1 MDCYNASSPL
11 MPTRILIIDDDP
23 VLSELMAEVLSDYA
37 VTKAATAEEGL
48 ALYHKDPY
56 DLVLCDLVL
65 PGMSGLEFIEKLRAE
80 YPQARIIVA
89 SAHGSGENLLA
100 TLRQSVVD
108 FLVKPFDPEDLR
120 CAVSNLLSVEQSIEV
135 ISATPT
141 WVEICLPAS
150 FQAAA
155 SLESFFNNLQV
166 GIDEDTQRSIS
177 IAFRELLNNAI
188 EHGAKG
194 DSRRRIGISYVR
206 FERAVMYRIA
216 DPGSG
221 FDFGAL
227 PHAAV
232 SYPGDPM
239 KHLEVREQQG
249 MRAGGYGLLWIQN
262 LADQLVFN
270 ERRNEVIFIKY
281 LDSKAAP
288 EEPTTERPAK

>member
-1 MDCYNASSPL
+1 MA
-11 MPTRILIIDDDP
+11 TRILIIDDDP
-23 VLSELMAEVLSDYA
+23 VLRKIMAGALSDYA
-37 VTKAATAEEGL
+37 VNSAATAEEGL
-48 ALYHKDPY
+48 ALYRRDPY

-65 PGMSGLEFIEKLRAE
+65 PGMSGLQFIERLRAE
-80 YPQARIIVA
+80 YPQARIIVV

-100 TLRQSVVD
+100 TLRRSVVD

-120 CAVSNLLSVEQSIEV
+120 CVVSNLLSAELSIDV
-135 ISATPT
+135 ISATPA
-141 WVEICLPAS
+141 WVELRVPAS

-206 FERAVMYRIA
+206 FDRAIMYRIA

-221 FDFGAL
+221 FDFGDI
-227 PHAAV
+227 PHAAI
-232 SYPGDPM
+232 SYPGDPL
-239 KHLEVREQQG
+239 KHLEVRQQQG

-262 LADQLVFN
+262 LADQVVFN
-270 ERRNEVIFIKY
+270 EQRNKVIFIKY
-281 LDSKAAP
+281 LDSKP
-288 EEPTTERPAK
+288 E